1 MSRYS
6 ICPFTERKSSYAH
19 AAMAAYSFGD
29 RRSGTCFFPLSVSAI
44 SVQTSRIYDGLRV
57 AVAAEHNEKV

>member
-1 MSRYS
+1 
-6 ICPFTERKSSYAH
+6 
-19 AAMAAYSFGD
+19 MAAYSFGD
-29 RRSGTCFFPLSVSAI
+29 RRSGTCFFPVSVSAM